1 MFTIICQ
8 TLTCLQMYLGSGY
21 IISQTPDAILY
32 SNFQKIY
39 YCNRSREIYNCY
51 SLPVDPIMGAT
62 MRLGSGYDNH

>member
-39 YCNRSREIYNCY
+39 YCSRSSAIYNC
-51 SLPVDPIMGAT
+51 SAVTRDSIKGAT
-62 MRLGSGYDNH
+62 PLGFEYDNR